1 MTVTEGAINGLV
13 FYSTVAYAHPKVF
26 RTDQPA
32 FPWVFVSW
40 LNLDLGFEICAYNGM
55 TGYQHIWLLFGY
67 IFCLICT
74 QIFIIFL
81 SHKFIL
87 FTRLVRRNTTN
98 VLATVIILAYSR
110 ILFICYHSLTST
122 RVKFNTDASLQ
133 PKFKYV
139 WTFDGNIPY
148 LGSKHIP
155 LFILAIICL
164 LVALWFTFSLL
175 LIQCLQKRSNI
186 CCLRWVERLRP
197 FFEAYTGP
205 CNDNSRFW
213 PGLLLLLRFGF
224 FITDIHEYNI
234 TLVAGICFLIIP
246 LACIFP
252 HGVYKKWPLNV
263 LELLFVLNLGIT
275 LVVVLYAGNSHSAQ
289 LNTLA
294 NGLAAQISTSFSL
307 IMFFGILLYH
317 IYRRIKGTRVWK
329 KPAKL
334 VAAGVKKLQ
343 AVKLRWS
350 RRDESD
356 DEKALLLPQPLPP
369 VIKFPEYREPL
380 LED

>member
-1 MTVTEGAINGLV
+1 
-13 FYSTVAYAHPKVF
+13 
-26 RTDQPA
+26 
-32 FPWVFVSW
+32 
-40 LNLDLGFEICAYNGM
+40 
-55 TGYQHIWLLFGY
+55 
-67 IFCLICT
+67 
-74 QIFIIFL
+74 
-81 SHKFIL
+81 
-87 FTRLVRRNTTN
+87 
-98 VLATVIILAYSR
+98 VLANSNAS
-110 ILFICYHSLTST
+110 H
-122 RVKFNTDASLQ
+122 VKNFDKKA
-133 PKFKYV
+133 V
-139 WTFDGNIPY
+139 WAFDGNIPY
-148 LGSKHIP
+148 FGPKHIP
-155 LFILAIICL
+155 LFILAILSL
-164 LVALWFTFSLL
+164 LVLLWFTFSLL

-213 PGLLLLLRFGF
+213 PGFLLLLRLGF
-224 FITDIHEYNI
+224 FLVETHDITFL
-234 TLVAGICFLIIP
+234 TGICFLIIP

-329 KPAKL
+329 KPTRL
-334 VAAGVKKLQ
+334 VSAGVKKLQ

-350 RRDESD
+350 HKDESD

-380 LED
+380 LEDR